1 VVNVTKLVK
10 RRLTD
15 ILLEEGLLKDD
26 VLQEALNRQ
35 RASGEPLPTV
45 LQKMGVLAEIDLAR
59 SIAKQYSLPYIDA
72 SKYKVGREVMDAIP
86 LESLRQ
92 HHFVPLDKIGRCML
106 LAISNVPA
114 IDVMETLERHTG
126 SQFFI
131 YVSTVS
137 QVETVITR
145 IEDALRPKGVPK
157 PTVAAPGTAAIRPVQ
172 GLPSPLA
179 TAPPGTPRPQTGV
192 FPTPPPASPRPGSFP
207 TPPPAGPR
215 PGSGVFPA
223 PPKNPASSVG
233 R

>member
-1 VVNVTKLVK
+1 MVNVTKLVK

-15 ILLEEGLLKDD
+15 ILLEEGLLKDE

-59 SIAKQYSLPYIDA
+59 SIAKQYSLPYLDA
-72 SKYKVGREVMDAIP
+72 SKYKIGREVMDAIP
-86 LESLRQ
+86 LDVMRQ

-106 LAISNVPA
+106 LAISNVPP
-114 IDVMETLERHTG
+114 IEVMETLERHTG

-131 YVSTVS
+131 YVSTVT
-137 QVETVITR
+137 QVETVLLKV
-145 IEDALRPKGVPK
+145 EEALKKGGPRPAVSGTQAVPAKPAAPAPPVPPK
-157 PTVAAPGTAAIRPVQ
+157 PAQ
-172 GLPSPLA
+172 GLPSPLS
-179 TAPPGTPRPQTGV
+179 TAPPGATARPTTGT
-192 FPTPPPASPRPGSFP
+192 FPAAGSRPP
-207 TPPPAGPR
+207 
-215 PGSGVFPA
+215 SGTFPA